1 MATMA
6 ATLHHLHDPFTSDR
20 HRFLSPT
27 ADPSAYL
34 LLDLLAVDDFVDSR
48 APPPHERILLDELLA
63 VDLEFALAG
72 VRRRDDVC
80 TAPCL
85 RDEREIFLDLLHT
98 DVEVDG
104 APARGAAALHD
115 AYAGGALAGARQGAR
130 DDRRRHDDDDDDDD
144 ELMMHLLAVDE
155 EVDCVKRYGL
165 RAASDDYAIISELH
179 EVDREV
185 GGAKERALVVED
197 LGCLLKVDR
206 MIDGCA

>member
-1 MATMA
+1 MA

-20 HRFLSPT
+20 RFLSLT

-34 LLDLLAVDDFVDSR
+34 LLDLLAVDELVDSR
-48 APPPHERILLDELLA
+48 APPPYERILLDELLA
-63 VDLEFALAG
+63 VDLEFDLAS
-72 VRRRDDVC
+72 VRLRGDVC

-104 APARGAAALHD
+104 APARGAVALHD
-115 AYAGGALAGARQGAR
+115 AYARGALAGARQGAW
-130 DDRRRHDDDDDDDD
+130 DDRRHDDNNDD
-144 ELMMHLLAVDE
+144 EVMMHLLAVDE
-155 EVDCVKRYGL
+155 EVDCVRRYGL

-197 LGCLLKVDR
+197 LGCLLEVDR